1 MPSVYHQR
9 KEHTVY
15 DYEMTQSDRPRN
27 LPMQAPPID
36 RTPAGAAAF
45 AATAG
50 VEPSF
55 DWGQLGQTVLS
66 SLPSVLGAFGI

>member
-1 MPSVYHQR
+1 
-9 KEHTVY
+9 VY

>member
-1 MPSVYHQR
+1 MPTVYHQR